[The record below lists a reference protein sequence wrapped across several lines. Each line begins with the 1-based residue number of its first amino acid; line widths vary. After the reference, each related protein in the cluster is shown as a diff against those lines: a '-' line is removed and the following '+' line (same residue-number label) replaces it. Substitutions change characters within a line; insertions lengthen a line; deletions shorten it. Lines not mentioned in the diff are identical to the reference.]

1 MKTLEILPAIDVKEG
16 VAIRLVQGE
25 LDKQSKYGDPLE
37 IAAEFV
43 AAGASWIHLVDLD
56 AAFGLGNNFEVLA
69 SVIKSV
75 DIKIELSGGIRDDES
90 LNRALS
96 TGCSRIN
103 LGTAALEQPEWTES
117 VIKKHGDKIA
127 VGLDVR
133 GRQLSARGWTKSGGD
148 LFETITRLDKAGV
161 ARYVL
166 TDITRDGTLTGPNL
180 ELLKEVTSFTKTPIV
195 ASGGISS
202 LTDIKTL
209 TQFTNLGVEGVIIG
223 KALYAGAF
231 TLAQVLAIAKGE

>member
-1 MKTLEILPAIDVKEG
+1 MKILDILPAIDVKEG
-16 VAIRLVQGE
+16 SAIRLVQGE

-96 TGCSRIN
+96 TGCTRIN

-148 LFETITRLDKAGV
+148 LFEAITRLDKVGC

-202 LTDIKTL
+202 LRDVKTL
-209 TQFTNLGVEGVIIG
+209 TQLTNDGVEGVIIG

>member
-1 MKTLEILPAIDVKEG
+1 MKILDILPAIDVKEG
-16 VAIRLVQGE
+16 SAIRLVQGE

-90 LNRALS
+90 LERALS
-96 TGCSRIN
+96 TGCTRIN
-103 LGTAALEQPEWTES
+103 LGTAALEQEEWTES

-133 GRQLSARGWTKSGGD
+133 GRELSARGWTKSGGD
-148 LFETITRLDKAGV
+148 LFEAITRLDKVGC

-202 LTDIKTL
+202 LTDVKAL
-209 TQFTNLGVEGVIIG
+209 TQLTNQGVEGVIIG

>member
-1 MKTLEILPAIDVKEG
+1 MKILDILPAIDVKEG
-16 VAIRLVQGE
+16 SAIRLVQGE

-56 AAFGLGNNFEVLA
+56 AAFGLGNNFKVLA

-90 LNRALS
+90 LERALS

-103 LGTAALEQPEWTES
+103 LGTAALEQEEWTES

-133 GRQLSARGWTKSGGD
+133 GRELSARGWTKSGGD
-148 LFETITRLDKAGV
+148 LFEAITRLDKAGC

-202 LTDIKTL
+202 LTDVKAL
-209 TQFTNLGVEGVIIG
+209 TQLTNQGVEGVIIG

>member
-16 VAIRLVQGE
+16 SAIRLVQGE
-25 LDKQSKYGDPLE
+25 LDKQSKYGDPIE
-37 IAAEFV
+37 IATQFV
-43 AAGASWIHLVDLD
+43 ASGASWIHLVDLD

-96 TGCSRIN
+96 TGCTRIN

-133 GRQLSARGWTKSGGD
+133 GRQLSARGWTKIGGD
-148 LFETITRLDKAGV
+148 LFEAITRLDKAGC

-202 LTDIKTL
+202 LSDVKAL
-209 TQFTNLGVEGVIIG
+209 TQLTNDGVEGVIIG

-231 TLAQVLAIAKGE
+231 TLAQVLATAKGE

>member
-1 MKTLEILPAIDVKEG
+1 MKILDILPAIDVKEG
-16 VAIRLVQGE
+16 SAIRLVQGE
-25 LDKQSKYGDPLE
+25 LDKQSKYGNPLE

-56 AAFGLGNNFEVLA
+56 AAFGLGNNFKVLA

-75 DIKIELSGGIRDDES
+75 DIKIGLSGGIRDDES
-90 LNRALS
+90 LERALS
-96 TGCSRIN
+96 TGCTRIN
-103 LGTAALEQPEWTES
+103 LGTAALEQEEWTES

-133 GRQLSARGWTKSGGD
+133 GRELSARGWTKSGGD
-148 LFETITRLDKAGV
+148 LFEAITRLDKAGC

-202 LTDIKTL
+202 LTDVKAL
-209 TQFTNLGVEGVIIG
+209 TQLTNQGVEGVIIG

>member
-1 MKTLEILPAIDVKEG
+1 MKILDILPAIDVKEG
-16 VAIRLVQGE
+16 SAIRLVQGE
-25 LDKQSKYGDPLE
+25 LDKQSKYGDPIE
-37 IAAEFV
+37 IATQFV
-43 AAGASWIHLVDLD
+43 ASGASWIHLVDLD

-90 LNRALS
+90 LERALS
-96 TGCSRIN
+96 TGCTRIN

-148 LFETITRLDKAGV
+148 LFEAITRLDKVGC

-202 LTDIKTL
+202 LSDVKAL
-209 TQFTNLGVEGVIIG
+209 TQLTNDGVEGVIIG

-231 TLAQVLAIAKGE
+231 TLAQVLATAKGE

>member
-1 MKTLEILPAIDVKEG
+1 MKILDILPAIDVKEG
-16 VAIRLVQGE
+16 SAIRLVQGE
-25 LDKQSKYGDPLE
+25 LDKQSKYGNPLE
-37 IAAEFV
+37 IATEFV

-75 DIKIELSGGIRDDES
+75 DIKIELSGGIRDHES
-90 LNRALS
+90 LERALS
-96 TGCSRIN
+96 TGCSRII
-103 LGTAALEQPEWTES
+103 LGTAALEQEEWTES

-133 GRQLSARGWTKSGGD
+133 GRELSARGWTKSGGD
-148 LFETITRLDKAGV
+148 LFEAITRLDKAGC

-180 ELLKEVTSFTKTPIV
+180 ELLTEVTSFTKTPIV

-202 LTDIKTL
+202 LTDVKAL
-209 TQFTNLGVEGVIIG
+209 TQLTNQGVEGVIIG

>member
-1 MKTLEILPAIDVKEG
+1 MKILDILPAIDIKKG
-16 VAIRLVQGE
+16 SAIRLVQGE
-25 LDKQSKYGDPLE
+25 LDKQSKYGNPLE

-56 AAFGLGNNFEVLA
+56 AAFGLGNNFEVLD

-90 LNRALS
+90 LERALS

-103 LGTAALEQPEWTES
+103 LGTAALEQEEWTES

-133 GRQLSARGWTKSGGD
+133 GRELSARGWTKSGGD
-148 LFETITRLDKAGV
+148 LFEAITRLDKAGC

-202 LTDIKTL
+202 LTDVKAL
-209 TQFTNLGVEGVIIG
+209 TQLTNQGVEGVIIG

-231 TLAQVLAIAKGE
+231 TLAQVLAAARGE

>member
-25 LDKQSKYGDPLE
+25 LDKQSKYGDPIE
-37 IAAEFV
+37 IATQFV
-43 AAGASWIHLVDLD
+43 ASGASWIHLVDLD
-56 AAFGLGNNFEVLA
+56 AAVGLGNNFEVLA

-96 TGCSRIN
+96 TGCTRIN

-148 LFETITRLDKAGV
+148 LFEAITRLDKAGC

-202 LTDIKTL
+202 LSDVKTL
-209 TQFTNLGVEGVIIG
+209 TQLTNDGVEGVIIG

-231 TLAQVLAIAKGE
+231 TLAQVLATAKGE

>member
-25 LDKQSKYGDPLE
+25 LDKQSKYGDPIE
-37 IAAEFV
+37 IATQFV
-43 AAGASWIHLVDLD
+43 ASGASWIHLVDLD

-96 TGCSRIN
+96 TGCTRIN

-133 GRQLSARGWTKSGGD
+133 DRQLSARGWTKSGGD
-148 LFETITRLDKAGV
+148 LFEAITRLDKAGC

-202 LTDIKTL
+202 LSDVKAL
-209 TQFTNLGVEGVIIG
+209 TQLTNDGVEGVIIG

-231 TLAQVLAIAKGE
+231 TLAQVLATAKGE

>member
-1 MKTLEILPAIDVKEG
+1 MKALEILPAIDVKDG
-16 VAIRLVQGE
+16 VAIRLAKGE

-37 IAAEFV
+37 VAAEFTSSGV
-43 AAGASWIHLVDLD
+43 SWIHLVDLD

-96 TGCSRIN
+96 TGCTRIN

-148 LFETITRLDKAGV
+148 LFEAITRLDKVGC

-202 LTDIKTL
+202 LSDVKAL
-209 TQFTNLGVEGVIIG
+209 TQLTNDGVEGVIIG

-231 TLAQVLAIAKGE
+231 TLAQVLATAKGE

>member
-25 LDKQSKYGDPLE
+25 LDKQSKYGDPIE
-37 IAAEFV
+37 IATQFV
-43 AAGASWIHLVDLD
+43 ASGASWIHLVDLD

-96 TGCSRIN
+96 TGCTRIN

-148 LFETITRLDKAGV
+148 LFEAITRLDKVGC

-202 LTDIKTL
+202 LSDVKAL
-209 TQFTNLGVEGVIIG
+209 TQLTNDGVEGVIIG

-231 TLAQVLAIAKGE
+231 TLAQVLATAKGE

>member
-1 MKTLEILPAIDVKEG
+1 MKILDILPAIDVKEG
-16 VAIRLVQGE
+16 SAIRLVQGE

-90 LNRALS
+90 LERALS
-96 TGCSRIN
+96 TGCTRIN
-103 LGTAALEQPEWTES
+103 LGTAALEQEEWTES

-133 GRQLSARGWTKSGGD
+133 GRELSARGWTKSGGD
-148 LFETITRLDKAGV
+148 LFQVITRLDKAGC

-166 TDITRDGTLTGPNL
+166 TDVNRDGALNGPNL

-202 LTDIKTL
+202 LTDVKAL
-209 TQFTNLGVEGVIIG
+209 TQLTNQGVEGVIIG

>member
-1 MKTLEILPAIDVKEG
+1 MKILDILPAIDVKEG
-16 VAIRLVQGE
+16 SAIRLVQGE

-43 AAGASWIHLVDLD
+43 AAGTSWIHLVDLD

-90 LNRALS
+90 LERALS

-103 LGTAALEQPEWTES
+103 LGTAALEQEEWTES

-133 GRQLSARGWTKSGGD
+133 GRELSARGWTKSGGD
-148 LFETITRLDKAGV
+148 LFEAITRLDKAGC

-202 LTDIKTL
+202 LTDVKAL
-209 TQFTNLGVEGVIIG
+209 TQLTNQGVEGVIIG

>member
-1 MKTLEILPAIDVKEG
+1 MKILDILPAIDVKEG
-16 VAIRLVQGE
+16 SAIRLVQGE
-25 LDKQSKYGDPLE
+25 LDKQSKYGNPLE

-90 LNRALS
+90 LERALS
-96 TGCSRIN
+96 TGCTRIN
-103 LGTAALEQPEWTES
+103 LGTAALEQEEWTES

-133 GRQLSARGWTKSGGD
+133 GRELSARGWTKSGGD
-148 LFETITRLDKAGV
+148 LFEAITRLDKAGC

-202 LTDIKTL
+202 LTDVKAL
-209 TQFTNLGVEGVIIG
+209 TQLTNQGVEGVIIG

-231 TLAQVLAIAKGE
+231 TLAQVLATARGE

>member
-25 LDKQSKYGDPLE
+25 LDKQSKYGDPIE
-37 IAAEFV
+37 IATQFV
-43 AAGASWIHLVDLD
+43 ASGASWIHLVDLD

-96 TGCSRIN
+96 IGCTRIN

-148 LFETITRLDKAGV
+148 LFEAITRLDKVGC

-202 LTDIKTL
+202 LSDVKAL
-209 TQFTNLGVEGVIIG
+209 TQLTNDGVEGVIIG

-231 TLAQVLAIAKGE
+231 TLAQVLATAKGE

>member
-1 MKTLEILPAIDVKEG
+1 MKILDILPAIDVKEG
-16 VAIRLVQGE
+16 SAIRLVQGE
-25 LDKQSKYGDPLE
+25 LDKQSKYGNPLE
-37 IAAEFV
+37 IATEFV

-90 LNRALS
+90 LERALS

-103 LGTAALEQPEWTES
+103 LGTAALEQEEWTES

-148 LFETITRLDKAGV
+148 LFEAITRLDKAGC

-202 LTDIKTL
+202 LTDVKAL
-209 TQFTNLGVEGVIIG
+209 TQLTNQGVEGVIIG

>member
-103 LGTAALEQPEWTES
+103 LGTAALEQEEWTES

-133 GRQLSARGWTKSGGD
+133 GRELSARGWTKSGGD
-148 LFETITRLDKAGV
+148 LFEAITRLDKAGC

-180 ELLKEVTSFTKTPIV
+180 ELLKEVTSFSKTPIV

-202 LTDIKTL
+202 LTDVKAL
-209 TQFTNLGVEGVIIG
+209 TQLTNQGVEGVIIG

>member
-25 LDKQSKYGDPLE
+25 LDKQSKYGDPIE
-37 IAAEFV
+37 IATQFV
-43 AAGASWIHLVDLD
+43 ASGASWIHLVDLD

-90 LNRALS
+90 LERALS
-96 TGCSRIN
+96 TGCTRIN

-148 LFETITRLDKAGV
+148 LFEAITRLDKAGC

-202 LTDIKTL
+202 LSDVKAL
-209 TQFTNLGVEGVIIG
+209 TQLTNDGVEGVIIG

-231 TLAQVLAIAKGE
+231 TLAQVLATAKGE

>member
-1 MKTLEILPAIDVKEG
+1 MKILDILPAIDVKEG
-16 VAIRLVQGE
+16 SAIRLVQGE

-90 LNRALS
+90 LERALS
-96 TGCSRIN
+96 TGCARIN
-103 LGTAALEQPEWTES
+103 LGTAALEQEEWTES

-133 GRQLSARGWTKSGGD
+133 GRELSARGWTKSGGD
-148 LFETITRLDKAGV
+148 LFEAITRLDKAGC

-180 ELLKEVTSFTKTPIV
+180 ELFKEVTSFTKTPIV

-202 LTDIKTL
+202 LTDVKAL
-209 TQFTNLGVEGVIIG
+209 TQLTNQGVEGVIIG

>member
-1 MKTLEILPAIDVKEG
+1 MKILDILPAIDVKEG
-16 VAIRLVQGE
+16 SAIRLVQGE
-25 LDKQSKYGDPLE
+25 LDKQSKYGNPLE

-90 LNRALS
+90 LERALS
-96 TGCSRIN
+96 TGCTRIN
-103 LGTAALEQPEWTES
+103 LGTAALEQEEWTES

-133 GRQLSARGWTKSGGD
+133 GRELSARGWTKSGGD
-148 LFETITRLDKAGV
+148 LFEAITRLFKAGH

-202 LTDIKTL
+202 LTDVKAL
-209 TQFTNLGVEGVIIG
+209 TQLTNQGVEGVIIG

-231 TLAQVLAIAKGE
+231 TLAQVLATARGE

>member
-25 LDKQSKYGDPLE
+25 LDKQSKYGDPIE
-37 IAAEFV
+37 IATQFV
-43 AAGASWIHLVDLD
+43 ASGASWIHLVDLD

-75 DIKIELSGGIRDDES
+75 NIKIELSGGIRDDES

-96 TGCSRIN
+96 TGCTRIN

-148 LFETITRLDKAGV
+148 LFEAITRLDKVGC

-202 LTDIKTL
+202 LSDVKAL
-209 TQFTNLGVEGVIIG
+209 TQLTNDGVEGVIIG

>member
-25 LDKQSKYGDPLE
+25 LDKQSKYGDPIE
-37 IAAEFV
+37 IATQFV
-43 AAGASWIHLVDLD
+43 ASGASWIHLVDLD

-90 LNRALS
+90 LERALS
-96 TGCSRIN
+96 TGCTRIN

-148 LFETITRLDKAGV
+148 LFEAITRLDKAGC

-202 LTDIKTL
+202 LRDVKTL
-209 TQFTNLGVEGVIIG
+209 TQLTNDGVEGVIIG

-231 TLAQVLAIAKGE
+231 TLAQVLATAKGE

>member
-1 MKTLEILPAIDVKEG
+1 MKILDILPAIDVKEG
-16 VAIRLVQGE
+16 SAIRLVQGE
-25 LDKQSKYGDPLE
+25 LDKQSKYGNPLE

-56 AAFGLGNNFEVLA
+56 AAFGLGNNFEVLD

-90 LNRALS
+90 LERALS

-103 LGTAALEQPEWTES
+103 LGTAALEQEEWTES

-133 GRQLSARGWTKSGGD
+133 GRELSARGWTKSGGD
-148 LFETITRLDKAGV
+148 LFEAITRLDKAGC

-202 LTDIKTL
+202 LTDVKAL
-209 TQFTNLGVEGVIIG
+209 TQLTNQGVEGVIIG

-231 TLAQVLAIAKGE
+231 TLAQVLAAARGE

>member
-16 VAIRLVQGE
+16 SAIRLVQGE
-25 LDKQSKYGDPLE
+25 LDKQSKYGDPIE
-37 IAAEFV
+37 IATQFV
-43 AAGASWIHLVDLD
+43 ASGASWIHLVDLD

-96 TGCSRIN
+96 TGCTRIN

-148 LFETITRLDKAGV
+148 LFEAITRLDKVGC

-202 LTDIKTL
+202 LSDVKAL
-209 TQFTNLGVEGVIIG
+209 TQLTNDGVEGVIIG

-231 TLAQVLAIAKGE
+231 TLAQVLATAKGE

>member
-1 MKTLEILPAIDVKEG
+1 MKILDILPAIDVKEG

-96 TGCSRIN
+96 TGCTRIN

-148 LFETITRLDKAGV
+148 LFEAITRLDKVGC

-202 LTDIKTL
+202 LRDVKTL
-209 TQFTNLGVEGVIIG
+209 TQLTNDGVEGVIIG

-231 TLAQVLAIAKGE
+231 TLAQVLATAKGE

>member
-25 LDKQSKYGDPLE
+25 LDKQSKYGDPIE
-37 IAAEFV
+37 IATQFV
-43 AAGASWIHLVDLD
+43 ASGASWIHLVDLD

-96 TGCSRIN
+96 TGCTRIN

-148 LFETITRLDKAGV
+148 LFEAITRLDKVGC

-202 LTDIKTL
+202 LRDVKAL
-209 TQFTNLGVEGVIIG
+209 TQLTNDGVEGVIIG

-231 TLAQVLAIAKGE
+231 TLAQVLATAKGE